1 MCDKLDIT
9 LKVREETIR
18 SFWEELSQ
26 AEESEWDSIIN
37 KYTDI
42 LIANLNMEIEKEK
55 ENGKRKN

>member
-1 MCDKLDIT
+1 MLMCDKLDIT

-26 AEESEWDSIIN
+26 AEESEWDNIIN

-42 LIANLNMEIEKEK
+42 LIAISIWK
-55 ENGKRKN
+55 

>member
-26 AEESEWDSIIN
+26 AEESEWDNIIN